1 MPMIQLVNLYKSFN
15 GNPVLRGVSLAIQ
28 KGELLALIGRS
39 GIGKSVLLKH
49 IVGLIQPDSG
59 TVLINN
65 IDINRLRGKQLIE
78 IRKQFGFLFQGGAL
92 FDSMT
97 VYDNVAFPLRE
108 RTKLSETQI
117 RERVFNELEEMG
129 LKNDWNKFPAEL
141 SGGMRKRTALA
152 RAMVMDPSIM
162 LFDEPTTGLDP
173 IIGQTI
179 LDYIQQCHQ
188 KIKFTGV
195 IVTHEVPKVFNIV
208 QQVAMIHQG
217 EIIACGSPDELQK
230 QNNPIFDQFITGDI
244 TGPVQYI

>member
-1 MPMIQLVNLYKSFN
+1 MIEIKNLYRSFN
-15 GNPVLRGVSLAIQ
+15 GNPVLKGISLNIR
-28 KGELLALIGRS
+28 KGDLLALIGRS

-49 IVGLIQPDSG
+49 VVGLMQPDSG
-59 TVLINN
+59 TIFINN
-65 IDINRLRGKQLIE
+65 TDIHRLRGKKLTE
-78 IRKQFGFLFQGGAL
+78 IREQFGFLFQGGAL

-97 VYDNVAFPLRE
+97 VYDNVAFPMRE
-108 RTKLSETQI
+108 KTNFSEAQI
-117 RERVFNELEEMG
+117 RDRVFHELEEMG
-129 LKNDWNKFPAEL
+129 LKNDEKKFPAEL
-141 SGGMRKRTALA
+141 SGGMRKRAALA
-152 RAMVMDPSIM
+152 RALVMEPAIM

-188 KIKFTGV
+188 RLNFTGM

-230 QNNPIFDQFITGDI
+230 LNNPIFEQFIKGDI
-244 TGPVQYI
+244 KGPIQYI

>member
-1 MPMIQLVNLYKSFN
+1 MIEIINLYRSFN
-15 GNPVLRGVSLAIQ
+15 GTPVLKGVSLKIV

-49 IVGLIQPDSG
+49 VVGLMQPDSG
-59 TVLINN
+59 TILINN
-65 IDINRLRGKQLIE
+65 TDINRLRGIQLTE

-97 VYDNVAFPLRE
+97 VYDNVAFPMRE
-108 RTKLSETQI
+108 KTNLSEAQI
-117 RERVFNELEEMG
+117 NDRVFHELEQMG
-129 LKNDWNKFPAEL
+129 LKNDWKKFPAQL
-141 SGGMRKRTALA
+141 SGGMRKRAALA
-152 RAMVMDPSIM
+152 RALVMDPAIM

-188 KIKFTGV
+188 RLKFTGM

-230 QNNPIFDQFITGDI
+230 LNNPVFEQFIKGDI
-244 TGPVQYI
+244 KGPIQYI

>member
-1 MPMIQLVNLYKSFN
+1 MIEIINLYRSFN
-15 GNPVLRGVSLAIQ
+15 GTPVLKGVSLKIGE
-28 KGELLALIGRS
+28 GELLALIGRS

-49 IVGLIQPDSG
+49 VVGLMQPDSG
-59 TVLINN
+59 TILINN
-65 IDINRLRGKQLIE
+65 TDINRLRGVQLTE

-97 VYDNVAFPLRE
+97 VYDNVAFPMRE
-108 RTKLSETQI
+108 KTNLSEAQI
-117 RERVFNELEEMG
+117 KDRVFHELEQMG
-129 LKNDWNKFPAEL
+129 LKNDWKKFPAEL
-141 SGGMRKRTALA
+141 SGGMRKRAALA
-152 RAMVMDPSIM
+152 RALVMDPAIM

-188 KIKFTGV
+188 RLKFTGM

-230 QNNPIFDQFITGDI
+230 LNNPVFEQFIKGDI
-244 TGPVQYI
+244 KGPIQYI

>member
-1 MPMIQLVNLYKSFN
+1 MIEIINLYRSFN
-15 GNPVLRGVSLAIQ
+15 GTPVLKGVSLKIG

-49 IVGLIQPDSG
+49 VVGLMQPDSG
-59 TVLINN
+59 SILINN
-65 IDINRLRGKQLIE
+65 TDINRLRGIQLTE

-97 VYDNVAFPLRE
+97 VYDNVAFPMRE
-108 RTKLSETQI
+108 KTKMSEAQI
-117 RERVFNELEEMG
+117 KDRVFRELEQMG
-129 LKNDWNKFPAEL
+129 LKNDWKKFPAEL
-141 SGGMRKRTALA
+141 SGGMRKRAALA
-152 RAMVMDPSIM
+152 RALVMDPAIM

-188 KIKFTGV
+188 RLKFTGI
-195 IVTHEVPKVFNIV
+195 IVTHEVAKVFNIV

-217 EIIACGSPDELQK
+217 EIIAYGSPDELQK
-230 QNNPIFDQFITGDI
+230 LNNPIFDQFIKGDI
-244 TGPVQYI
+244 NGPIQYI

>member
-49 IVGLIQPDSG
+49 IVGLIQPDRG

-129 LKNDWNKFPAEL
+129 LKSDWNKFPAEL

-230 QNNPIFDQFITGDI
+230 LNNPIFDQFIKGDI
-244 TGPVQYI
+244 TGPVRYI

>member
-1 MPMIQLVNLYKSFN
+1 MIEIINLYRSFN
-15 GNPVLRGVSLAIQ
+15 GTPVLKGVSLKIG

-49 IVGLIQPDSG
+49 VVGLIQPDSG
-59 TVLINN
+59 TILINN
-65 IDINRLRGKQLIE
+65 TDINRLRGIQLTE

-97 VYDNVAFPLRE
+97 VYDNVAFPMRE
-108 RTKLSETQI
+108 KTKLGEAQI
-117 RERVFNELEEMG
+117 KDRVFRELEQMG
-129 LKNDWNKFPAEL
+129 LKNDWKKFPAEL
-141 SGGMRKRTALA
+141 SGGMRKRAALA
-152 RAMVMDPSIM
+152 RALVMDPAIM

-188 KIKFTGV
+188 RLKFTGI
-195 IVTHEVPKVFNIV
+195 IVTHEVAKVFNIV

-217 EIIACGSPDELQK
+217 EIIAYGSPDELQK
-230 QNNPIFDQFITGDI
+230 LNNPIFDQFIKGDI
-244 TGPVQYI
+244 NGPIQYI

>member
-1 MPMIQLVNLYKSFN
+1 MIEIINLYRSFN
-15 GNPVLRGVSLAIQ
+15 GTPVLKGVSLKIG

-49 IVGLIQPDSG
+49 IVGLMQPDSG
-59 TVLINN
+59 TILINN
-65 IDINRLRGKQLIE
+65 TDINRLRGIQLTE

-97 VYDNVAFPLRE
+97 VYDNVAFPMRE
-108 RTKLSETQI
+108 KTKLGEAQI
-117 RERVFNELEEMG
+117 KDRVFHELEQMG
-129 LKNDWNKFPAEL
+129 LKNDWKKFPAEL
-141 SGGMRKRTALA
+141 SGGMRKRAALA
-152 RAMVMDPSIM
+152 RALVMDPAIM

-188 KIKFTGV
+188 RLKFTGI
-195 IVTHEVPKVFNIV
+195 IVTHEVAKVFNIV

-217 EIIACGSPDELQK
+217 EIIAYGSPDELQK
-230 QNNPIFDQFITGDI
+230 LNNPIFDQFIKGDI
-244 TGPVQYI
+244 NGPIQYI

>member
-1 MPMIQLVNLYKSFN
+1 MIEIINLYRSFN
-15 GNPVLRGVSLAIQ
+15 GTPVLKGVSLKIG

-49 IVGLIQPDSG
+49 VVGLMQPDSG
-59 TVLINN
+59 TILINN
-65 IDINRLRGKQLIE
+65 TDINRLRGIQLTE

-97 VYDNVAFPLRE
+97 VYDNVAFPMRE
-108 RTKLSETQI
+108 KTKLGEAQI
-117 RERVFNELEEMG
+117 KDRVFHELEQMG
-129 LKNDWNKFPAEL
+129 LKNDWKKFPAEL
-141 SGGMRKRTALA
+141 SGGMRKRAALA
-152 RAMVMDPSIM
+152 RALVMDPAIM

-188 KIKFTGV
+188 RLKFTGM

-208 QQVAMIHQG
+208 QQVAMLHQG
-217 EIIACGSPDELQK
+217 EIIAYGSPDELQK
-230 QNNPIFDQFITGDI
+230 LNNPIFEQFIKGDI
-244 TGPVQYI
+244 NGPIQYI

>member
-1 MPMIQLVNLYKSFN
+1 MIEIINLYRSFN
-15 GNPVLRGVSLAIQ
+15 GTPVLKGVSLKIV

-49 IVGLIQPDSG
+49 IVGLMQPDSG
-59 TVLINN
+59 TILINN
-65 IDINRLRGKQLIE
+65 TDINRLRGIQLTE

-97 VYDNVAFPLRE
+97 VYDNVAFPMRE
-108 RTKLSETQI
+108 KTKLGEAQI
-117 RERVFNELEEMG
+117 KDRVFHELEQMG
-129 LKNDWNKFPAEL
+129 LKNDWKKFPAEL
-141 SGGMRKRTALA
+141 SGGMRKRAALA
-152 RAMVMDPSIM
+152 RALVMDPAIM

-188 KIKFTGV
+188 RLKFTGI
-195 IVTHEVPKVFNIV
+195 IVTHEVAKVFNIV

-217 EIIACGSPDELQK
+217 EIIAYGSPDELQK
-230 QNNPIFDQFITGDI
+230 LNNPIFDQFIKGDI
-244 TGPVQYI
+244 NGPIQYI

>member
-1 MPMIQLVNLYKSFN
+1 MIEIINLYRSFN
-15 GNPVLRGVSLAIQ
+15 GTPVLKGVSLKIG

-49 IVGLIQPDSG
+49 VVGLMQPDSG
-59 TVLINN
+59 SILINN
-65 IDINRLRGKQLIE
+65 TDINRLRGIQLTE

-97 VYDNVAFPLRE
+97 VYDNVAFPMRE
-108 RTKLSETQI
+108 KTKLGEAQI
-117 RERVFNELEEMG
+117 KDRVFHELEQMG
-129 LKNDWNKFPAEL
+129 LKNDWKKFPAEL
-141 SGGMRKRTALA
+141 SGGMRKRAALA
-152 RAMVMDPSIM
+152 RALVMDPAIM

-188 KIKFTGV
+188 RLKFTGI
-195 IVTHEVPKVFNIV
+195 IVTHEVAKVFNIV

-217 EIIACGSPDELQK
+217 EIIAYGSPDELQK
-230 QNNPIFDQFITGDI
+230 LNNPIFDQFIKGDI
-244 TGPVQYI
+244 NGPIQYI

>member
-1 MPMIQLVNLYKSFN
+1 MIEIKNLYRSFN
-15 GNPVLRGVSLAIQ
+15 GNPVLKGISLNIRRGD
-28 KGELLALIGRS
+28 LLALIGRS

-49 IVGLIQPDSG
+49 VVGLMQPDSG
-59 TVLINN
+59 TIFINN
-65 IDINRLRGKQLIE
+65 TDIHRLRGKKLTE
-78 IRKQFGFLFQGGAL
+78 IREQFGFLFQGGAL

-97 VYDNVAFPLRE
+97 VYDNVAFPMRE
-108 RTKLSETQI
+108 KTNFSEAQI
-117 RERVFNELEEMG
+117 RDRVFHELEEMG
-129 LKNDWNKFPAEL
+129 LKNDGKKFPAEL
-141 SGGMRKRTALA
+141 SGGMRKRAALA
-152 RAMVMDPSIM
+152 RALVMEPSIM

-188 KIKFTGV
+188 RLKFTGM

-230 QNNPIFDQFITGDI
+230 LNNPIFEQFIKGDI
-244 TGPVQYI
+244 KGPIQYI

>member
-1 MPMIQLVNLYKSFN
+1 MIQLVNLYKSFN

-28 KGELLALIGRS
+28 RGELLALIGRS

-108 RTKLSETQI
+108 RTNLSETQI

-230 QNNPIFDQFITGDI
+230 QNNPIFDQFIKGDI

>member
-1 MPMIQLVNLYKSFN
+1 MIEIINLYRSFN
-15 GNPVLRGVSLAIQ
+15 GTPVLKGVSLKIGE
-28 KGELLALIGRS
+28 GELLALIGRS

-49 IVGLIQPDSG
+49 VVGLMQPDSG
-59 TVLINN
+59 TILINN
-65 IDINRLRGKQLIE
+65 TDINRLRGIQLTE

-97 VYDNVAFPLRE
+97 VYDNVAFPMRE
-108 RTKLSETQI
+108 KTNLSEAQI
-117 RERVFNELEEMG
+117 KDRVFHELEQMG
-129 LKNDWNKFPAEL
+129 LKNDWKKFPAEL
-141 SGGMRKRTALA
+141 SGGMRKRAALA
-152 RAMVMDPSIM
+152 RALVMDPAIM

-188 KIKFTGV
+188 RLKFTGM

-230 QNNPIFDQFITGDI
+230 LNNPVFEQFIKGDI
-244 TGPVQYI
+244 KGPIQYI

>member
-1 MPMIQLVNLYKSFN
+1 MIEIKNLYRSFN
-15 GNPVLRGVSLAIQ
+15 GNPVLKGISLNIR
-28 KGELLALIGRS
+28 KGDLLALIGRS

-49 IVGLIQPDSG
+49 VVGLMQPDSG
-59 TVLINN
+59 TIFINN
-65 IDINRLRGKQLIE
+65 TDIHRLRGKKLTE
-78 IRKQFGFLFQGGAL
+78 IREQFGFLFQGGAL

-97 VYDNVAFPLRE
+97 VYDNVAFPMRE
-108 RTKLSETQI
+108 KTNFSEAQI
-117 RERVFNELEEMG
+117 RDRVFHELEEMG
-129 LKNDWNKFPAEL
+129 LKNDGKKFPAEL
-141 SGGMRKRTALA
+141 SGGMRKRAALA
-152 RAMVMDPSIM
+152 RALVMEPAIM

-188 KIKFTGV
+188 RLKFTGM

-230 QNNPIFDQFITGDI
+230 LNNPIFEQFIKGDI
-244 TGPVQYI
+244 KGPIQYI

>member
-1 MPMIQLVNLYKSFN
+1 MIEIINLYRSFN
-15 GNPVLRGVSLAIQ
+15 GTPVLKGVSLKIG

-49 IVGLIQPDSG
+49 VVGLMQPDSG
-59 TVLINN
+59 TILINN
-65 IDINRLRGKQLIE
+65 TDINRLRGIQLTE

-97 VYDNVAFPLRE
+97 VYDNVAFPMRE
-108 RTKLSETQI
+108 KTKLGEAQI
-117 RERVFNELEEMG
+117 KDRVFHELEQMG
-129 LKNDWNKFPAEL
+129 LKNDWKKFPAEL
-141 SGGMRKRTALA
+141 SGGMRKRAALA
-152 RAMVMDPSIM
+152 RALVMDPAIM

-188 KIKFTGV
+188 RLKFTGM

-230 QNNPIFDQFITGDI
+230 LNNPVFEQFIKGDI
-244 TGPVQYI
+244 KGPIQYI

>member
-1 MPMIQLVNLYKSFN
+1 MIEIKNLCRSFN
-15 GNPVLRGVSLAIQ
+15 GNPVLKGVSLKIG
-28 KGELLALIGRS
+28 KGELMAIIGRS

-49 IVGLIQPDSG
+49 VVGLMQPDSG
-59 TVLINN
+59 TILINN
-65 IDINRLRGKQLIE
+65 TDINRLRGIQLTE

-97 VYDNVAFPLRE
+97 VYDNVAFPMRE
-108 RTKLSETQI
+108 KTKLGEAQI
-117 RERVFNELEEMG
+117 KDRVFHELEQMG
-129 LKNDWNKFPAEL
+129 LKSDWKKFPAEL
-141 SGGMRKRTALA
+141 SGGMRKRAALA
-152 RAMVMDPSIM
+152 RALVMDPAIM

-188 KIKFTGV
+188 RLKFTGM

-217 EIIACGSPDELQK
+217 EIIACGNPDELQK
-230 QNNPIFDQFITGDI
+230 LNNPVFEQFIKGDI
-244 TGPVQYI
+244 NGPIQYI

>member
-1 MPMIQLVNLYKSFN
+1 MIEIINLYRSFN
-15 GNPVLRGVSLAIQ
+15 GTPVLKGVSLKIG

-49 IVGLIQPDSG
+49 VVGLMQPDSG
-59 TVLINN
+59 TILINN
-65 IDINRLRGKQLIE
+65 TDINRLRGIQLTE

-97 VYDNVAFPLRE
+97 VYDNVAFPMRE
-108 RTKLSETQI
+108 KTKLGEAQI
-117 RERVFNELEEMG
+117 KDRVFHELEEMG
-129 LKNDWNKFPAEL
+129 LKNDWKKFPAEL
-141 SGGMRKRTALA
+141 SGGMRKRAALA
-152 RAMVMDPSIM
+152 RALVMDPAIM

-188 KIKFTGV
+188 RLKFTGI
-195 IVTHEVPKVFNIV
+195 IVTHEVAKVFNIV

-217 EIIACGSPDELQK
+217 EIIAYGSPDELQK
-230 QNNPIFDQFITGDI
+230 LNNPIFDQFIKGDI
-244 TGPVQYI
+244 NGPIQYI